1 MEVSAGGSS
10 RVGFVAGATAAA
22 VAVLVLLL
30 LRVVGGGP
38 SLPELVQEGIVQ
50 LLPGALF
57 SSLLDQ
63 LRFTGKPLLFGSI
76 VVGMLLVGGGIGA
89 WYGRRP
95 RSTRAA
101 LALGLA
107 AYLAVGLLLLPLM
120 AAGPFGARR
129 PADAPVSLAS
139 LIAT

>member
-1 MEVSAGGSS
+1 MDASTSPSS
-10 RVGFVAGATAAA
+10 RAGFVAGAVAAG
-22 VAVLVLLL
+22 VAVLTLLL

-63 LRFTGKPLLFGSI
+63 LRFSGKPLLFGSI
-76 VVGMLLVGGGIGA
+76 VVGMLVVGGGVGS

-95 RSTRAA
+95 RTPSAA
-101 LALGLA
+101 AWLGLA
-107 AYLAVGLLLLPLM
+107 LYLAIGLLLLPL
-120 AAGPFGARR
+120 
-129 PADAPVSLAS
+129 
-139 LIAT
+139 

>member
-1 MEVSAGGSS
+1 MDASMSSSS
-10 RVGFVAGATAAA
+10 RAGFVAGAVAAG
-22 VAVLVLLL
+22 VAVLTLLL

-63 LRFTGKPLLFGSI
+63 LRFTGKPLLFGLI
-76 VVGMLLVGGGIGA
+76 VVGMLLVGAGIGS
-89 WYGRRP
+89 WYGRRA

-101 LALGLA
+101 LALA
-107 AYLAVGLLLLPLM
+107 PVAYLAIGLLLLPLR
-120 AAGPFGARR
+120 AAG
-129 PADAPVSLAS
+129 
-139 LIAT
+139 